1 MKVGSI
7 HKNSKSRYFAVGGYF
22 SYEEDRIK
30 IKAKYKKENL
40 KLKKE
45 KKLENISFESE
56 TNKEWLKKF
65 SDSNQLEILN
75 KKIIDELI
83 EDIVIDENKNIK
95 IIFKYED
102 KYLETLDIIKQHKCD
117 IISSSSKAY

>member
-1 MKVGSI
+1 M
-7 HKNSKSRYFAVGGYF
+7 
-22 SYEEDRIK
+22 
-30 IKAKYKKENL
+30 
-40 KLKKE
+40 
-45 KKLENISFESE
+45 
-56 TNKEWLKKF
+56 WLKKF

-102 KYLETLDIIKQHKCD
+102 KYLEALDFIKQHKCD
-117 IISSSSKAY
+117 IRSSSSKAYWKFVKKKGMIFLWKKILKIMIQKVFLTSPLTGKERLI